1 MKINLPR
8 MVSNLKKVNPL
19 TVLQEAV
26 TNSIQAEATDIK
38 IRIEYYNELSLQQEK
53 TCLEKLSVID
63 NGKGFTDKNIE
74 SFCEYGT
81 KEKIDLGCKGIGR
94 ISFLKIFS
102 DIKIESLV
110 KEEKKLVK
118 INFSEKFEEEKHITK
133 VEKNNIKNNKTTIE
147 FNGIDPKINS
157 FYSIQAVRDKLY
169 SHLLPLLYLKRDSN
183 IVITLENKDSNDEA
197 NIKTSD
203 LPTFEEHSFNIKDTR
218 EQDVEFIL
226 NYSIEE
232 LSLKDLNKMR
242 GFYCANSRTVC
253 RFKDKNKNFSI
264 NPIDECQIIFLLSSD
279 FLDDKVDNE
288 RNDFSMNP
296 NQAKDTLFG
305 DFSWEMINQGLDQEI
320 ATILKEK
327 FPELEDEY
335 KEIIKRIKRKH
346 LHLVDY
352 LGDINYLGGLIKQEN
367 IIKQAEEK
375 FLKEKQSFRK
385 EVEGKKY
392 RSNELLKKAST
403 LAGQELTEYIL
414 MRDKI
419 ISELETLSQK
429 HNGKEK
435 VLHNLLME
443 RGSDTEKGSKK
454 YLGPAENNIWLIDDK
469 FMSYSYAASEK
480 SIKESLKKIF
490 PQSNNQDRG
499 RPDISIFFQK
509 EEGNYNAVIIELKAL
524 NIDGKKKFAGLE
536 EIREYANSFKGA
548 EKLNN
553 VWYYLITN
561 IGDDFEQKL
570 KNDDFKLLFSTRE
583 KIYFKYYEKLSLYLY
598 VISAEEVISNARA
611 RNKTFLDIIKKENY

>member
-118 INFSEKFEEEKHITK
+118 INFSEKFEEENDITK
-133 VEKNNIKNNKTTIE
+133 VKKNDITNNKTTIE

-157 FYSIQAVRDKLY
+157 FYSIQAVRDELY
-169 SHLLPLLYLKRDSN
+169 SHLLPLLYLKRDCE
-183 IVITLENKDSNDEA
+183 IVVTLEDKNSNDEV

-203 LPTFEEHSFNIKDTR
+203 LPTFEEHSFNIKDTK
-218 EQDVEFIL
+218 EQDVKFIL

-232 LSLKDLNKMR
+232 SSSNEMR

-253 RFKDKNKNFSI
+253 RFKDKNFSI
-264 NPIDECQIIFLLSSD
+264 IPIDEYQIIFLLSSK

-288 RNDFSMNP
+288 RNDFSISP
-296 NQAKDTLFG
+296 NQAEHTLFG
-305 DFSWEMINQGLDQEI
+305 DLSWEMINQGLGQEI

-327 FPELEDEY
+327 FPELEIKN
-335 KEIIKRIKRKH
+335 KEIIKGIKHKH

-352 LGDINYLGGLIKQEN
+352 LGDINYLGGLIDQEN
-367 IIKQAEEK
+367 IIKQAEGK

-385 EVEGKKY
+385 GVEGKEY
-392 RSNELLKKAST
+392 ESNELLKKAST

-499 RPDISIFFQK
+499 RPDISIFFQN

-524 NIDGKKKFAGLE
+524 DIDEKKKFAGVYEL
-536 EIREYANSFKGA
+536 REYAESIKESEN
-548 EKLNN
+548 LNN
-553 VWYYLITN
+553 IWYYLITN
-561 IGDDFEQKL
+561 VDDDFEKEL

-583 KIYFKYYEKLSLYLY
+583 KIYFKYYENLSLYLY
-598 VISAEEVISNARA
+598 VMSEEEFISNARA
-611 RNKTFLDIIKKENY
+611 RNKTFLDIIRKRITDI